1 MGRLS
6 RLFGGF
12 RSSKKPQEDQ
22 AERSRAAIDWIV
34 AGLGNPGKEF
44 AGSRHNTGYEVVNRL
59 ALAKGAE
66 FGRRRFNGVT
76 AEAEIAGQR
85 VILVKPET
93 FYNLSGD
100 CVSALLGYFKVPAE
114 RLIVVHDELDLE
126 PGRIRIKL
134 GGGDAGN
141 KGVKSVAQ
149 SLGTQGFIRVRVG
162 IGKPPPGDE
171 DHRHILRPVGRGP
184 SDEMETIFG
193 RAAEAVEAII
203 GEGLS
208 RAMGRFNQRA

>member
-12 RSSKKPQEDQ
+12 RSSKKSQEDHGEQ
-22 AERSRAAIDWIV
+22 ARAAVDWIV

-59 ALAKGAE
+59 ARAKQVE

-76 AEAEIAGQR
+76 AETEISGQR

-93 FYNLSGD
+93 YYNLSGD

-114 RLIVVHDELDLE
+114 RLIVIHDELDLE

-141 KGVKSVAQ
+141 KGVRSIMQ
-149 SLGTQGFIRVRVG
+149 SLGTPGFIRVRVG

-184 SDEMETIFG
+184 SDEMETAFE

-203 GEGLS
+203 GEGIG
-208 RAMGRFNQRA
+208 RAMGRFNQRS